1 MLIST
6 STPAHNQRDFPST
19 DAANN
24 VSGFSPLLLSLLSPS
39 PFPFFS
45 PLRFSGGAPQMST
58 HKHSAGISA
67 SAQCRPQSWSGAA
80 QGNPLEGQNQPEYPP
95 HPPPPRDFTLEV
107 VGGKML
113 RALQRGCREWIQQ
126 GCGQHLCPCPDV
138 TGVQSRRQGSPLVQ
152 GTSSPFSAP
161 PQSDLG

>member
-95 HPPPPRDFTLEV
+95 PTPRLQEILPWRWWGERCSVLCKGAVGNGSSKDADSIFALVLMSPGCKADAKVPP
-107 VGGKML
+107 
-113 RALQRGCREWIQQ
+113 
-126 GCGQHLCPCPDV
+126 
-138 TGVQSRRQGSPLVQ
+138 
-152 GTSSPFSAP
+152 
-161 PQSDLG
+161 